1 MNSAIK
7 IFTDYRQFQIFIL
20 GIFSGMPLAIIYTTL
35 ATWMAV
41 IGVDIAL
48 VTTFAIARVFYSLKF
63 LWAPYVDQVNLPI
76 IYKIGHRKSWMFVIS
91 GIISLIVFLYS
102 KCNPVESIVPVFIL
116 TIGLGIL
123 SATLDIF
130 IDAYRIDLFE
140 KESLSIASANA
151 VFGYRLGMLI
161 SGAGVLYVAEDYGWQ
176 LPFVLISILYIAVM
190 IFILTLSESKVEI
203 KRGSFRYIL
212 FALLPFIGIGI
223 TLYEL
228 GVNSGTALGN
238 IFKLTILVACV
249 LTLLK
254 FIFKKVNFLH
264 FLLGVVLAKLLCFYP
279 YFKPFMLSLKYIGPL
294 SIYLFCLLV
303 MFFIF
308 TWKDT
313 TTKNKDLDG
322 ISLDSWKVMTI
333 VPFID
338 FLKRDGAITILLA
351 IIFYKLGDAF
361 LGVVAHPFYIN
372 LGFSTKEISVTAKFF
387 GFFATIAGAYLG
399 GFIIYRFGYFKGLMI
414 GGIAQSITNLA
425 FIWLNHMGHDIT
437 ALAIVIAVE
446 NIASGMGDAA
456 LVGYLGYLCN
466 KQFSAT
472 QYALLSSASGL
483 FSHSIVMYGGTM
495 VNKMGYD
502 MYFVLTV
509 VMAIPGLLLL
519 FYLNK
524 KYGLSNDAN
533 A

>member
-1 MNSAIK
+1 MNSAVK

-35 ATWMAV
+35 ATWMTV
-41 IGVDIAL
+41 IGVDIAV

-76 IYKIGHRKSWMFVIS
+76 IYRIGHRKSWMFTIC
-91 GIISLIVFLYS
+91 GIISLIAFSYS
-102 KCNPVESIVPVFIL
+102 KCNPVESIIPVFIL
-116 TIGLGIL
+116 TIGLSIL

-151 VFGYRLGMLI
+151 VFGYRLGMLV
-161 SGAGVLYVAEDYGWQ
+161 SGAGALYIAGDYGWKI
-176 LPFVLISILYIAVM
+176 PFIIISILYIAVM
-190 IFILTLSESKVEI
+190 IFILTLSETNTKVR
-203 KRGSFRYIL
+203 RGNFRYII
-212 FALLPFIGIGI
+212 FALLPFIGVGI

-228 GVNSGTALGN
+228 GIDSRAALGN
-238 IFKLTILVACV
+238 IFKLIIIIAVILTFLK
-249 LTLLK
+249 LT
-254 FIFKKVNFLH
+254 FKKVNSLH
-264 FLLGVVLAKLLCFYP
+264 FLLGIVTAKLLCFHP
-279 YFKPFMLSLKYIGPL
+279 YFNPSIHFLKYIGPL
-294 SIYLFCLLV
+294 IIYIFCLTV

-313 TTKNKDLDG
+313 VTKNKDLDG
-322 ISLDSWKVMTI
+322 ISLESWKVMTI

-338 FLKRDGAITILLA
+338 FLRRDGAIVILLA

-414 GGIAQSITNLA
+414 GGISQSVTNFA
-425 FIWLNHMGHDIT
+425 FVWLNHMGHDIN
-437 ALAIVIAVE
+437 ALAIAIAIE

-502 MYFVLTV
+502 IYFVLTV

-519 FYLNK
+519 YYLNK
-524 KYGLSNDAN
+524 KYGL
-533 A
+533 